1 MLTPHCAW
9 TDPGIDLA
17 LLLGLAPLASPNF
30 SLPAISA
37 VIAAIMPVALLMG
50 PFLFNPRCF
59 EPGLALADF
68 RSWLVWLIEPKG
80 WAAHHKSLLQKKE
93 GSAAYALIM
102 PSKEALLAFP
112 LLLLS
117 HEALRQ
123 QTSSTIPWHLPVLAA
138 VALPVVPLIV
148 VGLVLLVLSPICSA
162 QKHTDARIT
171 HWMAALCAIVLA
183 GEVATLA
190 LFAPS
195 LLTAQW
201 TAIVATRY
209 FSWRALLNALGY
221 LSTRRASGCDGGP
234 IGRALLGWGALT
246 TAALGLLCD
255 FILGLALQLPVL
267 LLAALPCASPIHLS
281 CLFFSTRKRLAAAQE
296 LSSGRLNAE
305 EYKELMSKHRDQTK
319 RDEERASRETEER
332 RKERLK
338 KLKTGAN
345 KAVAAERT
353 RRETE
358 VQRNDATASAA
369 SPEPTTT
376 LAAGQANSG
385 AEGKAVPS
393 PTPVKAKPK
402 GRIGRRHSAPP
413 TAINTPAPPMV
424 VQGAWV
430 VDAPGPTPAAVDA
443 SVETATEVQGLDAN
457 NVVVSVDV
465 PALAAQSA
473 PAASNNPNLSDRLAQ
488 LFSPSGADEP
498 KAVASASKE
507 LDIMEA

>member
-1 MLTPHCAW
+1 
-9 TDPGIDLA
+9 
-17 LLLGLAPLASPNF
+17 
-30 SLPAISA
+30 
-37 VIAAIMPVALLMG
+37 
-50 PFLFNPRCF
+50 
-59 EPGLALADF
+59 
-68 RSWLVWLIEPKG
+68 
-80 WAAHHKSLLQKKE
+80 
-93 GSAAYALIM
+93 
-102 PSKEALLAFP
+102 
-112 LLLLS
+112 
-117 HEALRQ
+117 
-123 QTSSTIPWHLPVLAA
+123 
-138 VALPVVPLIV
+138 
-148 VGLVLLVLSPICSA
+148 
-162 QKHTDARIT
+162 
-171 HWMAALCAIVLA
+171 
-183 GEVATLA
+183 
-190 LFAPS
+190 
-195 LLTAQW
+195 
-201 TAIVATRY
+201 
-209 FSWRALLNALGY
+209 
-221 LSTRRASGCDGGP
+221 
-234 IGRALLGWGALT
+234 
-246 TAALGLLCD
+246 
-255 FILGLALQLPVL
+255 LQLPVL

-358 VQRNDATASAA
+358 VQRNDASASAA

-376 LAAGQANSG
+376 LTAGQANSG

-402 GRIGRRHSAPP
+402 GRMGRRHSAPP

-424 VQGAWV
+424 VE
-430 VDAPGPTPAAVDA
+430 APEPTPAAVDA

-457 NVVVSVDV
+457 SVVVSVDV